1 MRPVY
6 FSFTNPQVGNVA
18 GPIVLDQYIAPGN
31 ATCTISSIGGT
42 SSTCILE
49 YTTDNV
55 IDYPAPSNIV
65 WQPYTASPFSATG
78 SYSFTGT
85 GTVEAMFSYAPKALR
100 VRVTAVAGNPTIN
113 IQVIQAGLGGT

>member
-6 FSFTNPQVGNVA
+6 FSFTNPQVGYVA
-18 GPIVLDQYIAPGN
+18 GPVVLDQYIAPGN

-42 SSTCILE
+42 SSSVVLE
-49 YTTDNV
+49 FTTDNV
-55 IDYPAPSNIV
+55 IDNPAPTSVI
-65 WQPYTASPFSATG
+65 WQPYTSSPFNTSG

-85 GTVEAMFSYAPKALR
+85 GTVEAMFAYAPKALR
-100 VRVTAVAGNPTIN
+100 VRVTAVAGTPTIN